1 MTAQPTDT
9 QPIDLKRLSRT
20 LGVDDETVLMSFLD
34 IFLEELPKL
43 SANLLHAIEAQD
55 TKATHHAAHAAK
67 GAAANAAA
75 PVLTQLLKSIHED
88 AHQEDWAAMSAIFNE
103 IALEH
108 KKIIT
113 YRRTHKT

>member
-9 QPIDLKRLSRT
+9 QPIDLERLSRT
-20 LGVDDETVLMSFLD
+20 LGVEDEMVLVSFLD

-43 SANLLHAIEAQD
+43 STNLRLAIEAQD
-55 TKATHHAAHAAK
+55 PKATHHAAHAAK

-75 PVLTQLLKSIHED
+75 PVLTQLLKSIQED
-88 AHQEDWAAMSAIFNE
+88 AHQEDWAAMSAIFDE
-103 IALEH
+103 IAFEH
-108 KKIIT
+108 EKIIT